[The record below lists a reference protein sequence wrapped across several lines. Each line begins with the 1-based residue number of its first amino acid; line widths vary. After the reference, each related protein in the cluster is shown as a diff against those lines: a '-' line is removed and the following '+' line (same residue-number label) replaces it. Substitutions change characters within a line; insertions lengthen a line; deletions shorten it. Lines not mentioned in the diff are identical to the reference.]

1 MRQCKYFTKN
11 TCQVF
16 YFHFLKINDCEEGF
30 IYDSDWKRCTD
41 VDECESENSICEQ
54 ECANTE
60 GLFFKKIIVVSK
72 SRLFQRFW

>member
-16 YFHFLKINDCEEGF
+16 YFLKINDCEEGF
-30 IYDSDWKRCTD
+30 FYDSDWKRCTD

-60 GLFFKKIIVVSK
+60 GLFFKKLLSYQNRAFGIQII
-72 SRLFQRFW
+72 F